1 MLHKTWLEY
10 KVLCQF
16 QGFLGNVFLT
26 TTSLLLLCHSIERYA
41 AVARCR
47 YDRLKSVFGRL
58 LIGMFLLSGAV
69 LSVLFIKRDPI
80 YFAPGL
86 FSCDIIKDEM
96 SFVIGILTTV
106 GPCFCCILLSIFA
119 VWKVYIHHRIEPI
132 NMHRPTTTENMFG
145 VRSSNNVHQPCRFSV
160 NHLSE
165 MTALGNL
172 RRSTKA
178 LSILQVILATL
189 IVTSFML
196 KNISRST
203 NAGED
208 EFLRI
213 SLFLTGV
220 ASLLQPSIL
229 LLMSKP
235 MRRQVLELL
244 FRQHRIA
251 VASRESFRIIQPTI
265 QPRDEP
271 ISSVQIPNF
280 LIQEQEMNIHVH
292 VVPNDNVI
300 DSKRESIVSSFSCE
314 IQMETA
320 TPRKDLNQFAL
331 RRNVENG
338 ISVRS
343 SITSSSESV
352 FVRIGSGWPASSP
365 SIVLSDNRS
374 MIKSRISLGSVT
386 IGSTSRYGSTDS
398 ADSFC
403 VRRQT
408 LPPLSYNLSLVH
420 KILPQAWVSEQCNKN
435 SPLKRR
441 HTLHS
446 RSTRLGE
453 NSQSLLTPIE
463 NAGSLECSPRISTHS
478 NSTTRRHSIRAS
490 RVASCLGKLQEF
502 ASNDS
507 LFETVQ

>member
-1 MLHKTWLEY
+1 
-10 KVLCQF
+10 
-16 QGFLGNVFLT
+16 
-26 TTSLLLLCHSIERYA
+26 
-41 AVARCR
+41 
-47 YDRLKSVFGRL
+47 
-58 LIGMFLLSGAV
+58 
-69 LSVLFIKRDPI
+69 
-80 YFAPGL
+80 
-86 FSCDIIKDEM
+86 
-96 SFVIGILTTV
+96 
-106 GPCFCCILLSIFA
+106 
-119 VWKVYIHHRIEPI
+119 
-132 NMHRPTTTENMFG
+132 MFG
-145 VRSSNNVHQPCRFSV
+145 MRSSNNIHQPCRFSV

-165 MTALGNL
+165 ITAVGNL

-203 NAGED
+203 NEGQD

-213 SLFLTGV
+213 GLFLMGV

-251 VASRESFRIIQPTI
+251 VASSESFRIIQHTI
-265 QPRDEP
+265 EPRNEP
-271 ISSVQIPNF
+271 ISSIQLPDF
-280 LIQEQEMNIHVH
+280 LIPKQEMNIHVH

-300 DSKRESIVSSFSCE
+300 DSQRDSIVSSFSCD
-314 IQMETA
+314 IQMETT
-320 TPRKDLNQFAL
+320 TPRKELNQFVG

-338 ISVRS
+338 ISIRS

-352 FVRIGSGWPASSP
+352 FVRIGSGWPSSSP
-365 SIVLSDNRS
+365 SINLSENLS
-374 MIKSRISLGSVT
+374 MIRSRLSLGSVT

-398 ADSFC
+398 SDSFGL
-403 VRRQT
+403 RRQT

-420 KILPQAWVSEQCNKN
+420 KILPQAWVSEQCKKN
-435 SPLKRR
+435 SPLQRR
-441 HTLHS
+441 HTLHC

-453 NSQSLLTPIE
+453 NCQSLLTPIE
-463 NAGSLECSPRISTHS
+463 DVGSLECSPRISTHS
-478 NSTTRRHSIRAS
+478 NSNMRHSIRTS
-490 RVASCLGKLQEF
+490 RVTSCLCKLQEF

-507 LFETVQ
+507 LFETKQ